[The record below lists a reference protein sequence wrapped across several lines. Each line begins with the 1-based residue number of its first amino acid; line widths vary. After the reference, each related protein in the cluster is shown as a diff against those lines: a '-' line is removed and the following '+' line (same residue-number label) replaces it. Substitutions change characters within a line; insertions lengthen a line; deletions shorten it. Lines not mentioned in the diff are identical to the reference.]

1 MVHLFIVVYLH
12 ILRVLVRSWMG
23 TSILKVPVNRMQVAA
38 ALVQSSA
45 NDVQPI
51 VQHLEMEQKIRTRRS
66 LTMGLLSCCTNNS
79 PIRYLSL
86 IVSSHKLSQDRIALS
101 LPPSVQ
107 NLILRQSTLPTNF
120 DRPAISSYHQ

>member
-1 MVHLFIVVYLH
+1 MQAMVHLFIVVYLH

-66 LTMGLLSCCTNNS
+66 LTMELFSCCTN
-79 PIRYLSL
+79 I
-86 IVSSHKLSQDRIALS
+86 
-101 LPPSVQ
+101 
-107 NLILRQSTLPTNF
+107 F
-120 DRPAISSYHQ
+120 